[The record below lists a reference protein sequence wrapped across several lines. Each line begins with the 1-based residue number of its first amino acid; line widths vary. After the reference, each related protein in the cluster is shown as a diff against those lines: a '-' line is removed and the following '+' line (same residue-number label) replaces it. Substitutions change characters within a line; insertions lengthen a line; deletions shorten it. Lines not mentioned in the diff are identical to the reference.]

1 MEEIYKK
8 LLIILKIKF
17 KGDHELI
24 TKFLKLIIIRLKKRQ
39 RITQEEIREAKSLYK
54 KNEISFE
61 LLKEDNDIYDDK
73 QDEIEEDNILNIKGN
88 ELNNRDEEK
97 AKEILVANANA
108 NSNMNGNA
116 NYYYRIWGVILPLL
130 YIGHYLYS
138 NMK

>member
-1 MEEIYKK
+1 MEEIYQK

-24 TKFLKLIIIRLKKRQ
+24 IKFLKLIIIKLKKRQ
-39 RITQEEIREAKSLYK
+39 RITQEEIKEAKSLHK

-73 QDEIEEDNILNIKGN
+73 QDEIEEDIILNIKGN
-88 ELNNRDEEK
+88 ELNNRNEEK
-97 AKEILVANANA
+97 AKEILVANA

-116 NYYYRIWGVILPLL
+116 NYYYRIRGMVLPL
-130 YIGHYLYS
+130 
-138 NMK
+138 

>member
-61 LLKEDNDIYDDK
+61 LLKEDNDIYDDR
-73 QDEIEEDNILNIKGN
+73 QNEIEEDNILNIKGN

>member
-24 TKFLKLIIIRLKKRQ
+24 IKFLKLIIIKLKKRQ
-39 RITQEEIREAKSLYK
+39 RITQEEIKEAKSLYK

-61 LLKEDNDIYDDK
+61 LLKEDNDIYDDR
-73 QDEIEEDNILNIKGN
+73 QNEIEEDNILNIKGN
-88 ELNNRDEEK
+88 ELDNRDEVK
-97 AKEILVANANA
+97 VKEILVANANA

-116 NYYYRIWGVILPLL
+116 NYYYRIWGVVLPLL
-130 YIGHYLYS
+130 YIGDYLYS
-138 NMK
+138 NIK